1 MSSIIVQRCATGASL
16 RRSRCVARQAVAD
29 PPMTMTEAIIARRAG
44 QPSVQPGDNVWVD
57 VDKLM
62 THDVC
67 GPGTF
72 GVFEKEF
79 GENAQVR
86 HGMSQL
92 GTASRN
98 ATLSQLPSNVLPAA
112 LLVLL
117 QLCSGLCVFP
127 YG

>member
-1 MSSIIVQRCATGASL
+1 MSAVIAFRSGTSL
-16 RRSRCVARQAVAD
+16 SQRRSARYVARAAVAD

-44 QPSVQPGDNVWVD
+44 QRSVSPGDNVWVD

-72 GVFEKEF
+72 GVFEREF

-86 HGMSQL
+86 
-92 GTASRN
+92 RF
-98 ATLSQLPSNVLPAA
+98 
-112 LLVLL
+112 
-117 QLCSGLCVFP
+117 LC
-127 YG
+127 

>member
-1 MSSIIVQRCATGASL
+1 M
-16 RRSRCVARQAVAD
+16 ARQAVAD

-79 GENAQVR
+79 GESAKVR
-86 HGMSQL
+86 LACPCLLLPVELLRCRKCSQ
-92 GTASRN
+92 TCSM
-98 ATLSQLPSNVLPAA
+98 
-112 LLVLL
+112 LL
-117 QLCSGLCVFP
+117 
-127 YG
+127 